1 MKNLSWIYYVLLAY
15 KNNNKKEL
23 SLKEIHEEIKNT
35 VMEFKDIDKINV
47 INNNNKTWKQTVN
60 TEITKRES
68 NKKSKGSI
76 KFNRVNK
83 GIYEIVGNIEDL
95 LKEAM
100 EVNDKKQRKS
110 NPAKIIKDKNG
121 NVTHKEC
128 TGCHEIKDIKEFGEL
143 KREGN
148 GHWRA
153 KCRDCTNKT
162 NKEKKEENYSVTIR
176 INMKE
181 LEERYNITRGD
192 LRNKVKIS
200 EAKIKQLYNENAV
213 SVDLDT
219 INKLMNF
226 LGLSCTLYDF
236 FEIKEYNEKQYKK
249 IHALREPNKEYRID
263 ISNYY
268 EAIHDIRNISLE
280 EFAEKLELTIEKTK
294 ELINGT
300 SKNIS
305 YKTLNIL
312 MNNYGLKIESIFV
325 Y

>member
-1 MKNLSWIYYVLLAY
+1 
-15 KNNNKKEL
+15 
-23 SLKEIHEEIKNT
+23 
-35 VMEFKDIDKINV
+35 
-47 INNNNKTWKQTVN
+47 
-60 TEITKRES
+60 
-68 NKKSKGSI
+68 
-76 KFNRVNK
+76 
-83 GIYEIVGNIEDL
+83 
-95 LKEAM
+95 
-100 EVNDKKQRKS
+100 
-110 NPAKIIKDKNG
+110 
-121 NVTHKEC
+121 
-128 TGCHEIKDIKEFGEL
+128 
-143 KREGN
+143 
-148 GHWRA
+148 
-153 KCRDCTNKT
+153 
-162 NKEKKEENYSVTIR
+162 
-176 INMKE
+176 MKE

-236 FEIKEYNEKQYKK
+236 FEIKVYNEKQYKK
-249 IHALREPNKEYRID
+249 MYTLREPNKEYKID

-280 EFAEKLELTIEKTK
+280 EFADKLELSIEKTK